1 MLCKAYGYKRQQHKY
16 KAIGK
21 QRVVAQLV
29 KENAHKERRY
39 GLRRHGHGVVE
50 ARIFANVAAAAYF
63 PNHRERVH
71 GHRCLRKANHGEH
84 YIKIK
89 AELTRAE
96 RCHGEARRRCKQA
109 YAYHVAAAYLCAY
122 HADGY
127 IRCDGSN
134 GCNHKAGGCVAE
146 PAGPC
151 GGGIACEERSYGIVA
166 QEPKA
171 DGGKYQQQ
179 AL

>member
-1 MLCKAYGYKRQQHKY
+1 MLCKAYGYTRRQHEY

-21 QRVVAQLV
+21 QRGVAQLV

-84 YIKIK
+84 YITII
-89 AELTRAE
+89 ADLTRSE
-96 RCHGEARRRCKQA
+96 RCRGEARQIA
-109 YAYHVAAAYLCAY
+109 MYLCREMTSTPLKAIGKLMGNRD
-122 HADGY
+122 HTTVLHGVEKISKEIETSDDLSALDAADESFRTRY
-127 IRCDGSN
+127 NKLSD
-134 GCNHKAGGCVAE
+134 AE
-146 PAGPC
+146 KDS
-151 GGGIACEERSYGIVA
+151 IAN
-166 QEPKA
+166 
-171 DGGKYQQQ
+171 
-179 AL
+179 

>member
-1 MLCKAYGYKRQQHKY
+1 MEKVAKIIATYFGLGLSSKAPGTV
-16 KAIGK
+16 GS
-21 QRVVAQLV
+21 L
-29 KENAHKERRY
+29 
-39 GLRRHGHGVVE
+39 GTLPL
-50 ARIFANVAAAAYF
+50 VAAAAYF

-96 RCHGEARRRCKQA
+96 RCHGEARRRRKQA
-109 YAYHVAAAYLCAY
+109 YAYQVAAAYLCAY

-127 IRCDGSN
+127 IRCAGCN
-134 GCNHKAGGCVAE
+134 GCNHKAGGRMAE

-151 GGGIACEERSYGIVA
+151 GGGIACEERCYGIVA

-171 DGGKYQQQ
+171 DGGKY
-179 AL
+179 